1 MSDTTTPIC
10 GHRWWAS
17 RIEVTDSVPVL
28 HVCVE
33 PAGQDH
39 PTLTGLFGPPHRE
52 HRCSCGATLCGDG
65 PGPEGP
71 SRAWTAAAAP
81 LGDVLRDARSSRRSP
96 DDA

>member
-1 MSDTTTPIC
+1 MSDDAPRIC

-17 RIEVTDSVPVL
+17 RIEVPTSVPVL

-33 PAGQDH
+33 PWENHAEHSLRPGSPPGIAGSVA
-39 PTLTGLFGPPHRE
+39 T
-52 HRCSCGATLCGDG
+52 HRCACGATLCGDG

-81 LGDVLRDARSSRRSP
+81 LGPTWARGWRRC
-96 DDA
+96 